1 MDEVGPTEPLARFIF
16 QKNHFS
22 RQNNR
27 VKYNAFLP
35 NPDGETSVFR
45 TDELSEQALWQ
56 TGEQVGFQRT
66 QTLYGRGDIRTDK
79 VVEAGLSV
87 QPKEPPKHHANI
99 VDWPVDKS
107 ERMSK
112 AQQLA
117 ANARLLLKHATEA
130 QDA

>member
-1 MDEVGPTEPLARFIF
+1 MDEVGPTELLARFIF

-45 TDELSEQALWQ
+45 TDGFADHEIWQ

-79 VVEAGLSV
+79 VVEAGLNV
-87 QPKEPPKHHANI
+87 QPTEPPKHHANI
-99 VDWPVDKS
+99 IDWPVDKS

-117 ANARLLLKHATEA
+117 AHARLVLKLL
-130 QDA
+130 